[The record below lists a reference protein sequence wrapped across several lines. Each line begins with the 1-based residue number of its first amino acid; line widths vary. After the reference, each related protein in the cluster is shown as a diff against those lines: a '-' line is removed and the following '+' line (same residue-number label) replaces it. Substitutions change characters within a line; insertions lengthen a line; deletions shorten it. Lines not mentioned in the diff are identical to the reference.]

1 MAGPVARPWLPCALR
16 DSTAGICRSRRRS
29 ASSAASRPQSTR
41 APASSGCAS
50 SPARTQPITRTAN
63 DWWRRSSWSSCRGSR
78 WSRRPGGTGHFP
90 VRARPARLPR
100 GADRAPRVRAASH
113 SARRARVRRPGHRSP
128 PPLRPRLSHRLL
140 PRPADHRL
148 RQEPARGR
156 ARGGGSGARQL
167 VLAAR
172 REGAAGGGAAHTGRR
187 AARLRLARVRDR
199 PPRRT
204 RAGAPHVRRLPPP
217 RADPTSQP
225 ARQRAPPGR
234 AYSSS
239 TRSRI

>member
-1 MAGPVARPWLPCALR
+1 MAGTVARPWLPCALR

-41 APASSGCAS
+41 APASGGCAS

-63 DWWRRSSWSSCRGSR
+63 DWWRRSSWSPCRASR
-78 WSRRPGGTGHFP
+78 WSRR
-90 VRARPARLPR
+90 
-100 GADRAPRVRAASH
+100 
-113 SARRARVRRPGHRSP
+113 RRPGHRPP
-128 PPLRPRLSHRLL
+128 PPLRPRLSYRLL
-140 PRPADHRL
+140 PRPADRRL

-239 TRSRI
+239 TRSRIWSCSARIRSLIFAVRASCSGVRTLRTSSAVVKA

>member
-1 MAGPVARPWLPCALR
+1 TGGGGRRGRPAGPRGGRGGDGQGIAHPRRFGLACHIGYCLDLP
-16 DSTAGICRSRRRS
+16 TV
-29 ASSAASRPQSTR
+29 
-41 APASSGCAS
+41 GCAK
-50 SPARTQPITRTAN
+50 T
-63 DWWRRSSWSSCRGSR
+63 
-78 WSRRPGGTGHFP
+78 
-90 VRARPARLPR
+90 
-100 GADRAPRVRAASH
+100 
-113 SARRARVRRPGHRSP
+113 
-128 PPLRPRLSHRLL
+128 
-140 PRPADHRL
+140 
-148 RQEPARGR
+148 ARGR

-239 TRSRI
+239 TRSRIWSCSARIRSLIFAVRASCSGVRTLRTSSAVVKA